1 MLVTRTYGQTSFSGH
16 PPTHT
21 KKKDSRVVDGR
32 ESIAAAGEVC
42 LHPNILYSKEHEDET
57 NDTTHRPT
65 GGNSR

>member
-21 KKKDSRVVDGR
+21 KKKDSRVVMVGDKVSR
-32 ESIAAAGEVC
+32 RPAKFVSI
-42 LHPNILYSKEHEDET
+42 LIYYSKEHEDET
-57 NDTTHRPT
+57 NDTTHRLN